1 MAVNAERMPADA
13 VECRASE
20 DGPTL
25 RGVIV
30 PEGRAATGGRAEVF
44 APGSVTWPPDG
55 VAILDSHHGRE
66 LGRAVPV
73 RDSTTGEIRIA
84 TKATPAMFQAVQS
97 GRDKLSVEFFA
108 LRESRT
114 RAGVREIARAL
125 VDRVALVTS
134 GEYAQAIAE
143 VRSRRRKVW
152 L

>member
-1 MAVNAERMPADA
+1 MAVKAERIAA
-13 VECRASE
+13 GVECRASA
-20 DGPTL
+20 DGPML

-55 VAILDSHHGRE
+55 VAILDSHLGRE

-73 RDSTTGEIRIA
+73 RDPNGEIRIE
-84 TKATPAMFQAVQS
+84 TKATPAMFEAVQS

-114 RAGVREIARAL
+114 RGGVREIGRAL

-134 GEYAQAIAE
+134 GEYAQAVAE